1 MEMQGAAATGHMAI
15 DPVCGMKVDPHTA
28 KHRAEY
34 GGRPYY
40 FCSAGCREKFLTDPE
55 RYLKSSDK
63 PVQPVTA
70 ATIYTCPMHPE
81 IRQAGPG
88 SCPICG
94 MALEPLMIAQET
106 GPNPELIDMSR
117 RFWIGLALTIPIMML
132 EMGRHVLG
140 LESVNAP
147 AVCRGQR

>member
-1 MEMQGAAATGHMAI
+1 
-15 DPVCGMKVDPHTA
+15 
-28 KHRAEY
+28 
-34 GGRPYY
+34 
-40 FCSAGCREKFLTDPE
+40 
-55 RYLKSSDK
+55 
-63 PVQPVTA
+63 
-70 ATIYTCPMHPE
+70 
-81 IRQAGPG
+81 
-88 SCPICG
+88 

>member
-63 PVQPVTA
+63 SPTRNSSDNL
-70 ATIYTCPMHPE
+70 YLSH
-81 IRQAGPG
+81 
-88 SCPICG
+88 
-94 MALEPLMIAQET
+94 
-106 GPNPELIDMSR
+106 
-117 RFWIGLALTIPIMML
+117 
-132 EMGRHVLG
+132 
-140 LESVNAP
+140 AP
-147 AVCRGQR
+147 